1 MDLLGL
7 LEGSSSSSSSSCSS
21 SEEKSEDGAHKE
33 DDQADDSNNKVA
45 EKEKK
50 NEHPNKKPKLGSV
63 NIVLSSEAPNLF
75 VRSVPHRRGH
85 WSGHVLVPITCFTET
100 SIRKSVV
107 KFQRRLEKQGY
118 SGTVIQHAHFHLSLS
133 RYFSLQLTFLD
144 SFVQQLTKRLKEE
157 HSTRLYIHKSSGEVL
172 VNDEKTRS
180 FWGWKIQP
188 NNILKRLV
196 QHVDD
201 VLKNYNQPPYYDPPI
216 FHVSLASF
224 AGNLEDFE
232 NNTHEEDESSS
243 EEEDDDEEDNDC
255 YIQVDQ
261 IHCKFGTTK
270 NYVID
275 LQPP

>member
-7 LEGSSSSSSSSCSS
+7 LEGSSSSSSSS
-21 SEEKSEDGAHKE
+21 SEENSEDGAHKE
-33 DDQADDSNNKVA
+33 DDQADDNNNVA

-63 NIVLSSEAPNLF
+63 DIVLSSEAPNIF

-85 WSGHVLVPITCFTET
+85 WSGHVLVPITCFAET

-133 RYFSLQLTFLD
+133 MYFSLQLTFVD
-144 SFVQQLTKRLKEE
+144 SFVQQLTKRLNQER
-157 HSTRLYIHKSSGEVL
+157 STRLYINKRAGVL

-188 NNILKRLV
+188 NNILKRMV

-201 VLKNYNQPPYYDPPI
+201 VLKNYSQPPYYDPPI

-232 NNTHEEDESSS
+232 HTYNEEPASS
-243 EEEDDDEEDNDC
+243 EEESEDDDETDC
-255 YIQVDQ
+255 CIQVDQ
-261 IHCKFGTTK
+261 VHCKFGTTK
-270 NYVID
+270 NYIID